1 METLKASYNRMKIT
15 WIRIL
20 DQDLRQILDGPEKK
34 ERDDGER
41 GRGKAVTGNINLG
54 PRRNDRL

>member
-1 METLKASYNRMKIT
+1 METLKASYKIT

-34 ERDDGER
+34 ERDDDER
-41 GRGKAVTGNINLG
+41 GRGKAVKGNNNLG